1 MNSAVRSIFN
11 EIFSKKEV
19 CGSCEQCTRP
29 TGNTPQSQKC
39 ASKKKKKEKKTQM
52 QDAAFSS
59 VPKRVHKIR
68 LDITYFDEN

>member
-1 MNSAVRSIFN
+1 MGLVNSARDQLETHHSHKNVHL
-11 EIFSKKEV
+11 
-19 CGSCEQCTRP
+19 
-29 TGNTPQSQKC
+29 
-39 ASKKKKKEKKTQM
+39 KKKKKEKKTQM